1 MLNDWLTTMILGGV
15 FVLLGLGGVLWG
27 KKEASE
33 DYQSITAR
41 ADVHT
46 DTRKFLED
54 WESNSGSGAL
64 KMGGLLAIIVGLF
77 LLVLGTVFLL
87 QG

>member
-1 MLNDWLTTMILGGV
+1 MMLNDWLITMILGGV
-15 FVLLGLGGVLWG
+15 FVLFGLGGVLWG

-54 WESNSGSGAL
+54 WKSYYNLMRTRASPLVSL
-64 KMGGLLAIIVGLF
+64 KVKP
-77 LLVLGTVFLL
+77 
-87 QG
+87 